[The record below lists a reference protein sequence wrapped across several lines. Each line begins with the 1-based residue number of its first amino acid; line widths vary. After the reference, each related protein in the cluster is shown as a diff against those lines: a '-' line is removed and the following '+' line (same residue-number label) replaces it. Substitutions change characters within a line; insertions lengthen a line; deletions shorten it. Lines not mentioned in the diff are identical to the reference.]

1 MLRVDKGANVE
12 PISNSGLMEIVEISE
27 WLDWMRRELPRGDM
41 ELPNEDISVLFVA
54 NALRFAD
61 RVRPLCYHLPTKM
74 RSSLIEAT
82 ILHQCW
88 SRQQKL
94 WKAFPSD
101 RNRGLRTVEAGR
113 YIHQMSE
120 EGHHLMEAH
129 DGIQYV
135 VKFAGDRRKNTL
147 ATEAIC
153 TAIARLMHLPELP
166 SFVVTIDAKLGKKL
180 GVIGIDSFKDTS
192 SPGPGFGF
200 RFVDSHTGIVKPGHR
215 KGQPVSP
222 TLRQSIGRLIFDI
235 LTLNPNLVPA
245 STDSYTAAVGTDLSL
260 VDHAQCMMNADWQKF
275 RHSTYAEP
283 IGQSK
288 VAGSIHTLSQLEPW
302 IRCAEGLDMHE
313 IWNLVFHLPPQWYG
327 ENRVGLVRVVDKLSE
342 RAWTLRRSI
351 YALRQRGYF
360 PKMEKLPANAI
371 NILP

>member
-12 PISNSGLMEIVEISE
+12 PISNSGLLEIVEISE
-27 WLDWMRRELPRGDM
+27 WLDWMRRELARGDM
-41 ELPNEDISVLFVA
+41 ELPSEDISVLFVA
-54 NALRFAD
+54 NALRFAE
-61 RVRPLCYHLPTKM
+61 RVRPLCHHLPTKM

-88 SRQQKL
+88 SRQRKL

-101 RNRGLRTVEAGR
+101 GNRGLRTVEGGR
-113 YIHQMSE
+113 YIRQMSE
-120 EGHHLMEAH
+120 EGHHVMEDR

-135 VKFAGDRRKNTL
+135 VKFASDRRKNTL
-147 ATEAIC
+147 STQAIC
-153 TAIARLMHLPELP
+153 TAVARLMHLPEVLG
-166 SFVVTIDAKLGKKL
+166 FVVTIDAKLGRKL
-180 GVIGIDSFKDTS
+180 GAIGIDSFKDTCN
-192 SPGPGFGF
+192 PGPGFGF
-200 RFVDSHTGIVKPGHR
+200 RFVESQTGIVKPGRR

-235 LTLNPNLVPA
+235 LTLNPNLVAA
-245 STDSYTAAVGTDLSL
+245 SIDPHTAAGANLNL

-275 RHSTYAEP
+275 RQSTYAEP

-288 VAGSIHTLSQLEPW
+288 IAESINTFSQLEPW

-327 ENRVGLVRVVDKLSE
+327 ENRVGLVRVVDKLAE